1 METIDKNK
9 TRLLFIDI
17 LKGYTEAYYKNNK
30 VYFKHNT
37 SFDSG
42 DIDSKREDFVRKAK
56 KNSLPTEEEKEEYL
70 IIEKLWSKE
79 KNEEIQKIKSYT
91 SNLKTTKSKL
101 FRNEEINLINQQI
114 NEQTLKLIELISER
128 RGLLGFTVEDYANKK
143 VNEYYMYNSLFKD
156 KNLNERFFSKDQFD
170 ELENKDISEIIEI
183 YNNVNKDFSEKNL
196 KKIALSSPYLSLY
209 NMCED
214 SPYYF
219 YGKPVIYLTFYQIEV
234 FSYAR
239 YFRNAL
245 SEAKHKPADELYEDP
260 EKLIDWLESSKN
272 AEEVLN
278 KSGIKDNKKSEGA
291 IGTSIVGA
299 KKEDLAKIG
308 ADEKGVSL
316 HGEALKKGGTL
327 SMQDL
332 MKLHGIK

>member
-1 METIDKNK
+1 METTGKNK
-9 TRLLFIDI
+9 IRLLFIDI
-17 LKGYTEAYYKNNK
+17 LKGYTETYYKNSK
-30 VYFKHNT
+30 IYFKHNT

-42 DIDSKREDFVRKAK
+42 DIDSKRQEFTRKAK
-56 KNSLPTEEEKEEYL
+56 SNGLPSEDEKEKYL
-70 IIEKLWSKE
+70 ISEKLWSKE
-79 KNEEIQKIKSYT
+79 KGDEIKKIKSYI

-101 FRNEEINLINQQI
+101 FRNEEIESINKQI
-114 NEQTLKLIELISER
+114 NEQNLKLIELTSER
-128 RGLLGFTVEDYANKK
+128 KELLGFTVEDYANKK
-143 VNEYYMYNSLFKD
+143 VNEYYMYNSLY
-156 KNLNERFFSKDQFD
+156 KNKSLNERYFSEDEFD

-196 KKIALSSPYLSLY
+196 KKIALSSFYLSLY

-214 SPYYF
+214 SPYYL

-234 FSYAR
+234 FSYSR

-272 AEEVLN
+272 AEEILS
-278 KSGIKDNKKSEGA
+278 KSNTKENKKSEGA

-308 ADEKGVSL
+308 ADENGVSL
-316 HGEALKKGGTL
+316 HNEALKKGGTL
-327 SMQDL
+327 SMEDL

>member
-1 METIDKNK
+1 METVNKNK
-9 TRLLFIDI
+9 IRLLFVDI

-42 DIDSKREDFVRKAK
+42 DIDSKRQDFVRKAK
-56 KNSLPTEEEKEEYL
+56 SNGLPTEEEKEKYL
-70 IIEKLWSKE
+70 ILEKLWSQE
-79 KNEEIQKIKSYT
+79 KNEEIQKIKSYI

-101 FRNEEINLINQQI
+101 FRNEEINSINQQL
-114 NEQTLKLIELISER
+114 NEQNLKLIQLISER
-128 RGLLGFTVEDYANKK
+128 KDLLGFTVEDYANKK

-156 KNLNERFFSKDQFD
+156 KNLNERFFSEDQFD
-170 ELENKDISEIIEI
+170 ELENKDVSEIIDI
-183 YNNVNKDFSEKNL
+183 YNNINKDFSEKNL
-196 KKIALSSPYLSLY
+196 KKIALSSFYLSLY
-209 NMCED
+209 NMCEN
-214 SPYYF
+214 SAYYL

-234 FSYAR
+234 FSYSR

-272 AEEVLN
+272 AEEVLAKTN
-278 KSGIKDNKKSEGA
+278 MKENKKSEGA
-291 IGTSIVGA
+291 VGTSIVGA
-299 KKEDLAKIG
+299 NKEDLAKIG
-308 ADEKGVSL
+308 ADEKGLSL

>member
-9 TRLLFIDI
+9 IRLLFIDI

-30 VYFKHNT
+30 IYFKHNT

-42 DIDSKREDFVRKAK
+42 DIDSKRQDFIRRAK
-56 KNSLPTEEEKEEYL
+56 SNGLPTEEEKEKYL
-70 IIEKLWSKE
+70 ILEKLWSKE
-79 KNEEIQKIKSYT
+79 KNDDIKKIRSYI

-101 FRNEEINLINQQI
+101 FRNEEIEFINKQI
-114 NEQTLKLIELISER
+114 NEENLKLIGLTSER
-128 RGLLGFTVEDYANKK
+128 KELLGFTVEDYANKK
-143 VNEYYMYNSLFKD
+143 VNEYYMFNCLFRD
-156 KNLNERFFSKDQFD
+156 KFLKERYFSENEFD

-183 YNNVNKDFSEKNL
+183 YNAINSSFSEKNL
-196 KKIALSSPYLSLY
+196 KKIALSSFYLSLY

-214 SPYYF
+214 NPYYL
-219 YGKPVIYLTFYQIEV
+219 YGKPIIHLTFYQIEV
-234 FSYAR
+234 FSYSR

-245 SEAKHKPADELYEDP
+245 SDAKHKPADELYEDP
-260 EKLIDWLESSKN
+260 EKLIEWLESSKN

-278 KSGIKDNKKSEGA
+278 KNNIKDNKKSEGA
-291 IGTSIVGA
+291 VGTSIIGA

-316 HGEALKKGGTL
+316 HGEALRKGGTL
-327 SMQDL
+327 NMQDL